1 MRIIRVTALLAAFLA
16 VCSTFTITPVNTA
29 KAKEPSVAC
38 QDAQKPLQGAVASRT
53 AKFAT
58 VEKTDPIYKNAL
70 DAHDF
75 DGAHKLVGQSGA
87 LKGTVSKFFEERDG
101 DLVIFDF
108 DPNYKTAMTAILRN
122 PDFPKFPD
130 IHTLEGKEI
139 VVTGTFIDY
148 RGKAQIVLTD
158 PEQIKLVK

>member
-1 MRIIRVTALLAAFLA
+1 MRNIRMTTVLAAFLA
-16 VCSTFTITPVNTA
+16 VGSAFTTTPVNTA
-29 KAKEPSVAC
+29 RAKQPSVAR

-58 VEKTDPIYKNAL
+58 VEKTDSIYKNAL

-87 LKGTVSKFFEERDG
+87 LKGTLSKFFEERDG

-139 VVTGTFIDY
+139 VVTGKFIDY

>member
-1 MRIIRVTALLAAFLA
+1 MRIIRITAVLAAFLA
-16 VCSTFTITPVNTA
+16 VAIAFTMTHVNTA
-29 KAKEPSVAC
+29 KAKEPSIAR
-38 QDAQKPLQGAVASRT
+38 QDTQKPLQAAVASKT
-53 AKFAT
+53 ARFAT
-58 VEKTDPIYKNAL
+58 VDKADTIYKTAL

-75 DGAHKLVGQSGA
+75 DGAHKLVGQTGA

-130 IHTLEGKEI
+130 IHALEGKEI
-139 VVTGTFIDY
+139 VVTGKFIDY
-148 RGKAQIVLTD
+148 RGKAQLVLTD